1 MRWSKLKQQ
10 VESRF
15 AEALRGRLEL
25 HTAHYRH
32 AHDSDGRLWLTID
45 GREVASMCHFRA
57 SNARWRLAS
66 ELAAAQA
73 PPGGGG
79 RPDAPTLHQ
88 AWEQARELTSRRGVL
103 SQEEAYHA
111 LGAYLD
117 LTIEDAVAS
126 SNVLIR
132 ALAMADGRLGK
143 RRLRALCLA
152 PDGNPLVRQV
162 FMLRCAAE
170 QIECEQ
176 PAV

>member
-15 AEALRGRLEL
+15 AEVFRGRLEL
-25 HTAHYRH
+25 HTAHYRR

-45 GREVASMCHFRA
+45 GREIASMCHFRA

-66 ELAAAQA
+66 ELGVAQA
-73 PPGGGG
+73 PPGGRGK
-79 RPDAPTLHQ
+79 PDAPTLHH
-88 AWEQARELTSRRGVL
+88 AWDQARDLTRRQGVL
-103 SQEEAYHA
+103 SQEEAYQA

-117 LTIEDAVAS
+117 LSIEDAVAS
-126 SNVLIR
+126 ENVLIR
-132 ALAMADGRLGK
+132 VLAMADGRLGK

-162 FMLRCAAE
+162 FSLRCAAE
-170 QIECEQ
+170 QIECAP